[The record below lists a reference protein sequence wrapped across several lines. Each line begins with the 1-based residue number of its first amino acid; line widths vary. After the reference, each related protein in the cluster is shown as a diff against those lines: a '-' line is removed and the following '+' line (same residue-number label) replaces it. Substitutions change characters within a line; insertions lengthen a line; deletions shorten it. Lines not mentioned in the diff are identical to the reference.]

1 MPGRTAPTVLSHWYR
16 LFEGLQTSPLGF
28 YDSVEQAVEKRQL
41 PETSRSRVDW
51 HEGGVLS
58 AKREYLRVERGRL
71 VFDICGAPYGN
82 GFFVSWWLG
91 RLQSPYGPVA
101 LAGLIVG
108 LIILTSVLAK
118 VVGVLL
124 AVLLLPLLG
133 PALLLVFAQRVAS
146 QTAGWDDALV
156 AMPLIGGLY
165 QRWSSPETYY
175 TIDTTLMFQSSVQAA
190 VNEVV
195 DDLTRSA
202 GIPLMS
208 EFERKPILREL
219 LGK

>member
-1 MPGRTAPTVLSHWYR
+1 MPGGPAPTVLSHWSR
-16 LFEGLQTSPLGF
+16 LFEGLSASPLGF
-28 YDSVEQAVEKRQL
+28 YKSVEQAVERRQL
-41 PETSRSRVDW
+41 PDTSRSRVDW

-101 LAGLIVG
+101 LVALTVG
-108 LIILTSVLAK
+108 IIILAYVMAK
-118 VVGVLL
+118 VAGILLALVLL
-124 AVLLLPLLG
+124 PILAPLLLWI
-133 PALLLVFAQRVAS
+133 FAHYVAS
-146 QTAGWDDALV
+146 QEAGWDDALV
-156 AMPLIGGLY
+156 AMPILGSLY
-165 QRWSSPETYY
+165 QRWFSPETYY
-175 TIDTTLMFQSSVQAA
+175 RIDTTLMFQSSVQAA

-195 DDLTRSA
+195 DDLSRSS
-202 GIPLMS
+202 GLPLMS
-208 EFERKPILREL
+208 EFERKPILREF